1 MKQSS
6 LDESIGIEFEQTD
19 EEMREFDEQQVMED
33 TGDIP
38 QPPSPHPTTPVP
50 AKGCRKGKTHI
61 NV

>member
-6 LDESIGIEFEQTD
+6 LDESIGIEFEQSE

-33 TGDIP
+33 TGDMP

-50 AKGCRKGKTHI
+50 AKGHYGG
-61 NV
+61 